1 MGKHTAISYIVTHQ
15 DGCNLHPACLSCPFE
30 HCQFDGALF
39 SPYYEERR
47 KRNAAIRAL
56 RGKALPEQIA
66 QQFGISERS
75 LYKIWQGEGQ

>member
-47 KRNAAIRAL
+47 QRNAAIRRL
-56 RGKALPEQIA
+56 RGRATPEQVA
-66 QQFGISERS
+66 QQFS
-75 LYKIWQGEGQ
+75 LSVSTIFKVWAGQGQ